1 MDFSI
6 PKTCTFEHLIQP
18 GMKKLLLAFL
28 LGYGF
33 MSIAQPA
40 AQDTAKTV
48 PARILIVPHQT
59 MMHFSDAD
67 EDISMF
73 SHKDVGQVRNT
84 LRLDLESNVQHQLL
98 ANFDA
103 ISLLRANTTN
113 GEEDLNKIYKA
124 TRYTVYS
131 RQSQEEYHAEKQS
144 PVTSSLRNISDK
156 FKRKSK
162 EQTFWVSDSSVMLG
176 VIGNKELFQFLHK
189 KYNEKYILFI
199 TQFEINTSNKNS
211 IEWLKQSYVREYTIH
226 YNLFD
231 YTGAL
236 IRAEMITIKAGNENT
251 LAEIKSK
258 YLILLAQRLKEI
270 VQVAN
275 K

>member
-1 MDFSI
+1 
-6 PKTCTFEHLIQP
+6 
-18 GMKKLLLAFL
+18 MKRLLVALFM
-28 LGYGF
+28 GYSF
-33 MSIAQPA
+33 IAIAQTTK
-40 AQDTAKTV
+40 QDSVKTE
-48 PARILIVPHQT
+48 PTRILIVPHQT

-67 EDISMF
+67 EDISHF
-73 SHKDVGQVRNT
+73 SNKEVNQVRNT
-84 LRLDLESNVQHQLL
+84 LRLDLESNVHHQLL
-98 ANFDA
+98 SNFDA
-103 ISLLRANTTN
+103 ISLLRATTTN
-113 GEEDLNKIYKA
+113 GEQDLNKIYAA

-131 RQSQEEYHAEKQS
+131 RQSQEEYLAHKQS
-144 PVTSSLRNISDK
+144 PLTTSIKGISDK
-156 FKRKSK
+156 FKRKNK

-176 VIGNKELFQFLHK
+176 AIGNKELFQYLHK

-199 TQFEINTSNKNS
+199 TQFEINTTNKNS
-211 IEWLKQSYVREYTIH
+211 IEWLKQSYKREYTIH

-236 IRAEMITIKAGNENT
+236 IRAEMITITAGNENT
-251 LAEIKSK
+251 LDEIKSK

>member
-1 MDFSI
+1 M
-6 PKTCTFEHLIQP
+6 
-18 GMKKLLLAFL
+18 MKKILFIVFI
-28 LGYGF
+28 GCGF
-33 MSIAQPA
+33 VLMAQPA
-40 AQDTAKTV
+40 MQDSVKSFPAK
-48 PARILIVPHQT
+48 ILIVPHQT

-67 EDISMF
+67 EDISQF
-73 SHKDVGQVRNT
+73 SKKDVSQVRNS
-84 LRLDLESNVQHQLL
+84 LRLDLESNIHHQLL

-103 ISLLRANTTN
+103 ISLLRSTTTN
-113 GEEDLNKIYKA
+113 GEEDLNKIYAA

-131 RQSQEEYHAEKQS
+131 RQLQEEYLASKQS
-144 PVTSSLRNISDK
+144 PVTASLKNISAK
-156 FKRKSK
+156 FTRKNK

-176 VIGNKELFQFLHK
+176 AIGNKELFQYLHK

-211 IEWLKQSYVREYTIH
+211 IEWLKQSYTREYTVH

-231 YTGAL
+231 YTGTL
-236 IRAEMITIKAGNENT
+236 IRAETITIRAGNENT

-258 YLILLAQRLKEI
+258 YLIQLAQRFKEI

-275 K
+275 N

>member
-1 MDFSI
+1 
-6 PKTCTFEHLIQP
+6 
-18 GMKKLLLAFL
+18 MKKLLVV
-28 LGYGF
+28 LGVCCGLI
-33 MSIAQPA
+33 SSAQTTS
-40 AQDTAKTV
+40 QDSAKTV

-67 EDISMF
+67 EDISRF
-73 SHKDVGQVRNT
+73 SHKDVNQVRNA
-84 LRLDLESNVQHQLL
+84 LRLDLESNVHHQLL

-103 ISLLRANTTN
+103 ISLLRSTTMN
-113 GEEDLNKIYKA
+113 GEEDLNKIYQA

-131 RQSQEEYHAEKQS
+131 RQSQEEYLATKQS
-144 PVTSSLRNISDK
+144 PISASLKNISNK
-156 FKRKSK
+156 FKRNNK

-176 VIGNKELFQFLHK
+176 AIGNKELFQYLHK

-211 IEWLKQSYVREYTIH
+211 IEWLKQSYKREYTVH

-231 YTGAL
+231 YTGTL
-236 IRAEMITIKAGNENT
+236 LRAEMITITAGNENT
-251 LAEIKSK
+251 LPEIKNK

-275 K
+275 N

>member
-1 MDFSI
+1 M
-6 PKTCTFEHLIQP
+6 
-18 GMKKLLLAFL
+18 
-28 LGYGF
+28 
-33 MSIAQPA
+33 AQPN
-40 AQDTAKTV
+40 QEDTAKTV
-48 PARILIVPHQT
+48 AARILIVPHQT

-67 EDISMF
+67 EDISHF
-73 SHKDVGQVRNT
+73 SRKDVNQVRNS
-84 LRLDLESNVQHQLL
+84 LRLDLESNVHHQLL

-103 ISLLRANTTN
+103 ISLLRSTTTN
-113 GEEDLNKIYKA
+113 GEADLNKIYAA

-131 RQSQEEYHAEKQS
+131 RQLQEDYHASKQS
-144 PVTSSLRNISDK
+144 PITTSLKSLSDK
-156 FKRKSK
+156 FKRKNK

-176 VIGNKELFQFLHK
+176 AIGSKELFQYLHK

-211 IEWLKQSYVREYTIH
+211 IEWLKQSYKREYTVH

-236 IRAEMITIKAGNENT
+236 IRAEMITITAGNENT

-258 YLILLAQRLKEI
+258 YLIILAQRLKEI

-275 K
+275 N

>member
-1 MDFSI
+1 
-6 PKTCTFEHLIQP
+6 
-18 GMKKLLLAFL
+18 MKKLLVV
-28 LGYGF
+28 LGVCYGLI
-33 MSIAQPA
+33 SSAQTTS
-40 AQDTAKTV
+40 QDSAKTV

-67 EDISMF
+67 EDISRF
-73 SHKDVGQVRNT
+73 SHKDVNQVRNA
-84 LRLDLESNVQHQLL
+84 LRLDLESNVHHQLL

-103 ISLLRANTTN
+103 ISLLRSTTMN
-113 GEEDLNKIYKA
+113 GEEDLNKIYQA

-131 RQSQEEYHAEKQS
+131 RQSQEEYLATKQS
-144 PVTSSLRNISDK
+144 PISASLKTISDK
-156 FKRKSK
+156 FRRKSK

-176 VIGNKELFQFLHK
+176 AIGNKELFQYLHK

-211 IEWLKQSYVREYTIH
+211 IEWLKQSYKREYTVH

-231 YTGAL
+231 YTGTL
-236 IRAEMITIKAGNENT
+236 LRAEMITITAGNENT
-251 LAEIKSK
+251 LTEIKSK

-275 K
+275 N

>member
-1 MDFSI
+1 
-6 PKTCTFEHLIQP
+6 
-18 GMKKLLLAFL
+18 MKKLLFALLLA
-28 LGYGF
+28 YGF
-33 MSIAQPA
+33 MSMAQPTTS
-40 AQDTAKTV
+40 DTAKV
-48 PARILIVPHQT
+48 IPARILIVPHQT

-67 EDISMF
+67 EDISRF
-73 SHKDVGQVRNT
+73 SHKDVSQVRNA
-84 LRLDLESNVQHQLL
+84 LRLDLESNVHHQLL

-103 ISLLRANTTN
+103 ISLLRSTTTN
-113 GEEDLNKIYKA
+113 GEEDLNKIYAA
-124 TRYTVYS
+124 TRYTIYS
-131 RQSQEEYHAEKQS
+131 RQLQEEYHAEKKS
-144 PVTSSLRNISDK
+144 PITTSLKNISST
-156 FKRKSK
+156 FKRKNK

-176 VIGNKELFQFLHK
+176 AIGNRELFQYLHK

-211 IEWLKQSYVREYTIH
+211 IEWLKQSYTREYTVH

-251 LAEIKSK
+251 PAEIKSK

-275 K
+275 N